1 MMGISD
7 LYFYGVHVHINIGS
21 KLVPGIPNE
30 PQILNKIQYMY
41 ILLLHVSI
49 FKYMADTR
57 EVQIKTAL
65 SKLYKLSH

>member
-7 LYFYGVHVHINIGS
+7 LYFLWCTCTYQHRFKAS
-21 KLVPGIPNE
+21 IPNE

-49 FKYMADTR
+49 FNYMADTR